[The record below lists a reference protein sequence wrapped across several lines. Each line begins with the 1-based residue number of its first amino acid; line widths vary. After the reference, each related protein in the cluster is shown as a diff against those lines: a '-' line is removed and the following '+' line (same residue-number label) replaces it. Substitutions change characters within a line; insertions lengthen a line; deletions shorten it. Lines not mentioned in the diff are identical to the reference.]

1 MTSYFVFNFNQP
13 ETERH
18 KVDSKAKRV
27 ATGELG
33 TQEQRNTHANGKN
46 FQNLKIENG
55 IWVAHLYRLTSS
67 PAASV
72 SVRQSEDF
80 SYFIKKKKK
89 NTFPIGSPHFPFQRA
104 FNCREINDAPF
115 RQG

>member
-33 TQEQRNTHANGKN
+33 TQEQRNTHADGKN

-55 IWVAHLYRLTSS
+55 IWVARLNRLTSS

-89 NTFPIGSPHFPFQRA
+89 EDFSHWVPTLSFSARF
-104 FNCREINDAPF
+104 
-115 RQG
+115 